1 MRISDWSS
9 DVCSSDLLAHANAL
23 EVEVVADH
31 RARRRHHVGE
41 LHLADAQS
49 AAAAGRA
56 EPAEKEADE
65 LPEGVETEA
74 ARHYRISLEM
84 AAEEPEV
91 RLDVHLGDDMA
102 FAMLAT
108 VFGNL
113 GDAIEHQHR
122 RQRELRITRTEKLA
136 VRASQQLLVTEA
148 VDRKST
154 RLNSSH

>member
-1 MRISDWSS
+1 MFVFFLCKQKTAYEMRISDWSS
-9 DVCSSDLLAHANAL
+9 DVCSSDLADAL

-31 RARRRHHVGE
+31 LDRRRHHVGE

-84 AAEEPEV
+84 AAEEQEV

-108 VFGNL
+108 VVGNL
-113 GDAIEHQHR
+113 GDVDRQRTR
-122 RQRELRITRTEKLA
+122 RQWELR
-136 VRASQQLLVTEA
+136 
-148 VDRKST
+148 
-154 RLNSSH
+154 

>member
-1 MRISDWSS
+1 MR
-9 DVCSSDLLAHANAL
+9 SSDLAIGGAQHQLAHADAL

-31 RARRRHHVGE
+31 LDRRRHHVGE

-91 RLDVHLGDDMA
+91 RLEIG
-102 FAMLAT
+102 
-108 VFGNL
+108 
-113 GDAIEHQHR
+113 
-122 RQRELRITRTEKLA
+122 
-136 VRASQQLLVTEA
+136 RAHV
-148 VDRKST
+148 
-154 RLNSSH
+154 

>member
-9 DVCSSDLLAHANAL
+9 DVCSSDLLEILGLVDRFAVGLHDAIGGAQHQLAHADAL

-31 RARRRHHVGE
+31 LDRRRHHVGE

-91 RLDVHLGDDMA
+91 RLAVHQNG
-102 FAMLAT
+102 
-108 VFGNL
+108 
-113 GDAIEHQHR
+113 
-122 RQRELRITRTEKLA
+122 
-136 VRASQQLLVTEA
+136 RASGRA
-148 VDRKST
+148 R
-154 RLNSSH
+154 